1 MEARL
6 FFRPDKPKPEEY
18 GDLSPYDLTNILPLG
33 TQVLYPTG
41 RVYELVETSLY
52 EITVSGLPERKWAGF
67 AKGEGDKISPH
78 VKMHALLEGIDLHA
92 SSNPAQGKS
101 PCQEIPLLPSP

>member
-6 FFRPDKPKPEEY
+6 FFRPDKPEPDDH
-18 GDLSPYDLTNILPLG
+18 GDTHPYDLSNLLPLG

-52 EITVSGLPERKWAGF
+52 EITMSGLPERKWAGF
-67 AKGEGDKISPH
+67 SKGEGNKISPH
-78 VKMHALLEGIDLHA
+78 VKMHALLEGITLYT
-92 SSNPAQGKS
+92 S
-101 PCQEIPLLPSP
+101 E